1 MSTESHLSLMK
12 RIRSLA
18 NNPRLD
24 KHEKPNRAKV
34 KKKTPA
40 DATSINVP
48 HPSAEVSHPI
58 YFGIHQYHPTHCDK
72 IIHRALQ
79 FFLATK
85 CACQYP
91 R

>member
-1 MSTESHLSLMK
+1 MSVESHLSLMK

-40 DATSINVP
+40 DATSINVH

-58 YFGIHQYHPTHCDK
+58 YFGIHRYHQTHYDR
-72 IIHRALQ
+72 IIRRALQ
-79 FFLATK
+79 
-85 CACQYP
+85 Y
-91 R
+91 

>member
-1 MSTESHLSLMK
+1 MSIESHLSLMK

-40 DATSINVP
+40 DATSINVHQSP
-48 HPSAEVSHPI
+48 PKREVSHPI
-58 YFGIHQYHPTHCDK
+58 YFGIHRYH
-72 IIHRALQ
+72 
-79 FFLATK
+79 
-85 CACQYP
+85 
-91 R
+91 